1 VWAKQSEAQL
11 LTAEVGIMGA
21 DLEKLS
27 PVVRSYYITMQRQ
40 ILERRGVIT
49 PENNNE
55 AQRLVCGFEELL
67 YPILCVL

>member
-1 VWAKQSEAQL
+1 
-11 LTAEVGIMGA
+11 MGA

-27 PVVRSYYITMQRQ
+27 PVVRSYYITMERQ